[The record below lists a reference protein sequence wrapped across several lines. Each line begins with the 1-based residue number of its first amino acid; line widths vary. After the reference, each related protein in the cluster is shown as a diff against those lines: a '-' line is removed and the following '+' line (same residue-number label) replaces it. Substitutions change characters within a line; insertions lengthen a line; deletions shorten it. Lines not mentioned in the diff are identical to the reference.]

1 MPFTFLNALKSRTKK
16 APRFSRMV
24 RLKMIGWIYCGKPQ
38 KKSFGCKDRTNF
50 LKNKKMPDFSLRN
63 FVDSDYMLN
72 FAALKLKTVLEER
85 DLRDLHVGTRYISQ
99 YWL

>member
-1 MPFTFLNALKSRTKK
+1 
-16 APRFSRMV
+16 
-24 RLKMIGWIYCGKPQ
+24 
-38 KKSFGCKDRTNF
+38 
-50 LKNKKMPDFSLRN
+50 MPDFSLRN
-63 FVDSDYMLN
+63 FVDSDFMLN